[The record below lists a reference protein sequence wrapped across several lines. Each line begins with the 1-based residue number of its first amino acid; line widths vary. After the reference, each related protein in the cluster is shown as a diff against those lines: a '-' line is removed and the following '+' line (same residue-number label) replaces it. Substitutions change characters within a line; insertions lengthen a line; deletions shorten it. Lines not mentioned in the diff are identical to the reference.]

1 MTLQALRFL
10 DFKALCLLAENHVFT
25 INLLSR
31 NIDITIVAL
40 VLYLSNDFPFSLL
53 SLQVPL
59 RYLIAML
66 FVNFRP
72 LWDAVIE
79 LLV

>member
-1 MTLQALRFL
+1 M
-10 DFKALCLLAENHVFT
+10 VFFV
-25 INLLSR
+25 R
-31 NIDITIVAL
+31 
-40 VLYLSNDFPFSLL
+40 
-53 SLQVPL
+53 LQVPL

-79 LLV
+79 LIV